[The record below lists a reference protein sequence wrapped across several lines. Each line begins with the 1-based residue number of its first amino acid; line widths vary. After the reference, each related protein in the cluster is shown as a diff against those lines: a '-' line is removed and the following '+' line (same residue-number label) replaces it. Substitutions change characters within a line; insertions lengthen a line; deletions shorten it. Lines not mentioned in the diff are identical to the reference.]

1 MCQGL
6 CEGRGVMVNKPCGPH
21 LPGTYGQINNP
32 ITTATSSGR
41 SPLAGQDCWK
51 QMMFVVV
58 VEGDSE
64 GQGCFL
70 EACGRTPRP
79 TEHELDEIPPP
90 WEASPQLNPPVTLVR
105 TSAVARLNVLTV
117 G

>member
-1 MCQGL
+1 M
-6 CEGRGVMVNKPCGPH
+6 
-21 LPGTYGQINNP
+21 I
-32 ITTATSSGR
+32 
-41 SPLAGQDCWK
+41 
-51 QMMFVVV
+51 FVVG

-70 EACGRTPRP
+70 EACGRTSRRPR
-79 TEHELDEIPPP
+79 EHELDKIPPP

-105 TSAVARLNVLTV
+105 TSAVARLNVLAV